1 MKSWEKRLLA
11 SLLAVIMAV
20 SLTACFGGEE
30 TGEQTDVSTAGEGM
44 IFTEP
49 TTIRWIIQSHVS
61 WPYNENWAV
70 WKKFQELTGATFSI
84 TAIPNE
90 SFYTKLNLL
99 MADGGS
105 DLPDLIAADSKGV
118 ANEFGPQGA
127 LIAIDDY
134 IDQMPNYTAFW
145 NAFSEEER
153 EARLAQ
159 RKSSDGKTYYPQNAG
174 TEERQGIRSWLYRK
188 DIFEKHNLEVPT
200 DWNELYEVCKQLKE
214 LYPESYPFC
223 LREGLR
229 NIGVMGSQW
238 KPYFDWDY
246 YYDFNNEKWS
256 YGVLEPT
263 MLEIVKYM
271 LKMYQEGLIPPGY
284 LTDPT
289 KSWEEFMTTDR
300 GFILCDFV
308 VRVDNFNNPCRL
320 ENPEYTLAAMVPP
333 KANTETGTN
342 LMQKWNVDPKGIVI
356 VNTGDKERIGNAIKL
371 VDWMYTDEAEQMVWG
386 IEGESYEV
394 REDGLKSY
402 IRPEDG
408 DLEGAYGLFSY
419 GTYLRADPKAAKDIA
434 SPEQQIAVDLAL
446 GNTIDKYDP
455 SNWIALTDEERNELN
470 LITDSLNSYVESML
484 HKYLMGDEPLS
495 TWDSFV
501 KEVEKMGVNDA
512 LAIYAGAYDRVNK

>member
-1 MKSWEKRLLA
+1 MKKRILA
-11 SLLAVIMAV
+11 LI
-20 SLTACFGGEE
+20 TACSMAFSLVACSNDGKTDGSEKVTN
-30 TGEQTDVSTAGEGM
+30 TGEGVLFE
-44 IFTEP
+44 EP
-49 TTIRWIIQSHVS
+49 TTISWIIQSHVS

-70 WKKFQELTGATFSI
+70 WKKFQELTGATFDI

-90 SFYTKLNLL
+90 SFNTKINLM
-99 MADGGS
+99 MADGGR
-105 DLPDLIAADSKGV
+105 DMPDIISTDSKRL
-118 ANEFGPQGA
+118 ANTFGPQGA
-127 LIAIDDY
+127 LVAIDDY
-134 IDQMPNYTAFW
+134 VDQMPNYTAFW
-145 NAFSEEER
+145 NTFSDEER

-159 RKSSDGKTYYPQNAG
+159 RKSADGKTYYPQNAG
-174 TEERQGIRSWLYRK
+174 TEERQGIRSWIYRK

-200 DWNELYEVCKQLKE
+200 DWNELYEVCKKLKE

-246 YYDFNNEKWS
+246 YYDFANEKWC
-256 YGVLEPT
+256 YGVIEPT

-289 KSWEEFMTTDR
+289 KTWEEFMTTDR
-300 GFILCDFV
+300 GFILCDYV

-333 KANTETGTN
+333 KANIETGTN
-342 LMQKWNVDPKGIVI
+342 LMQKWNVDQTGVVI
-356 VNTGDKERIGNAIKL
+356 INTGDKKRIENAIKL

-394 REDGLKSY
+394 KKDGSKSY
-402 IRPEDG
+402 ILPADG
-408 DLEGAYGLFSY
+408 DIQGAYGLFSS

-434 SPEQQIAVDLAL
+434 SSEQQIAVDLAL
-446 GNTIDKYDP
+446 NNTIDKYDP
-455 SNWIALTDEERNELN
+455 SNWIALTSEEQTEMN
-470 LITDSLNSYVESML
+470 LITDSLNSYVETML

-495 TWDSFV
+495 TWDGFV
-501 KEVEKMGVNDA
+501 KEVEKLGVNDA
-512 LAIYAGAYDRVNK
+512 LDIYASAYERVNK